1 MLRLLAAEAA
11 RRFGSRAAF
20 DTGEARLSFSDLDRL
35 SDRVAAGLAHRGV
48 RMGDLVALVLPDG
61 PELPVCYLAAAK
73 IGAVTAAL
81 ACDQPRRAEAIERL
95 DPAIV
100 VTTAAHARL
109 GAGREL
115 VVLPGSGGQPVESL
129 RPLLRAEPPPP
140 PLPPDP
146 LRPVAV
152 VFTAGTTGSPKPVVF
167 ANRQLAAILAT
178 GVGTRWGA
186 GEARL
191 LSRPLPHMTF
201 MTRLPVLLQ
210 TGRTSHIVPAWARAW
225 ATGLP
230 ADGDGDA
237 GAGRGDAGA
246 GPGGPG
252 FDAARVWRLLER
264 ERIGVLQGTPAQLAA
279 LAAALG
285 EPACGTAG
293 PPGSLRMVLCSGA
306 PAPARLVR
314 MLRERFR
321 VPVCNRYL
329 CTEAGL
335 GLGTGPE
342 DPPRDAEETV
352 GRPRPGVEV
361 DVRDADG
368 RRLTRA
374 EMDRGEVGEVLLRS
388 DAVMSGYFRDP
399 AADARAF
406 ARDGFVRTGDRGF
419 VDRDGRLHL
428 VGRTTAG
435 PAGDRPDRRQESA
448 PKGRDRT

>member
-20 DTGEARLSFSDLDRL
+20 DTGTARLSFSDLDRL
-35 SDRVAAGLAHRGV
+35 SDRVAAGFAHRGV

-81 ACDQPRRAEAIERL
+81 ACDQPRKAEAIARL

-115 VVLPGSGGQPVESL
+115 VVLPAAGGHPAESL

-146 LRPVAV
+146 LRPVVV

-167 ANRQLAAILAT
+167 ANRQLAAILT
-178 GVGTRWGA
+178 NGVGARWGF

-191 LSRPLPHMTF
+191 LSRPLPHVTF

-210 TGRTSHIVPAWARAW
+210 TGRTSHIVAAWARAW
-225 ATGLP
+225 AT
-230 ADGDGDA
+230 ADGDRDAGGDA
-237 GAGRGDAGA
+237 S
-246 GPGGPG
+246 GGV
-252 FDAARVWRLLER
+252 DTERVWRLLER

-285 EPACGTAG
+285 DPACGAGG

-352 GRPRPGVEV
+352 GRPRPGIEV

-388 DAVMSGYFRDP
+388 NAVMSGYFRDP

-428 VGRTTAG
+428 LGRTTGDSAS
-435 PAGDRPDRRQESA
+435 DRPIQLREERN
-448 PKGRDRT
+448 RT